1 MRSTRGESS
10 TDELDQALIDIIR
23 NEHPETL
30 QQTIEL
36 ARLRFST
43 SDEETL
49 KRVLRLERARAL
61 RQFRRDVQ
69 IDNPVGRN

>member
-1 MRSTRGESS
+1 M
-10 TDELDQALIDIIR
+10 DELDQALIDIIG